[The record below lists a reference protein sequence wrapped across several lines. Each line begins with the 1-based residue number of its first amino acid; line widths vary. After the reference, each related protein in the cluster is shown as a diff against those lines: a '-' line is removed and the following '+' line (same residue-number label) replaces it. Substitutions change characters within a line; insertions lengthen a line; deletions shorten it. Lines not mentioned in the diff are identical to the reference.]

1 MNKKVK
7 FLEES
12 GLLLKVISKTIK
24 SEWNQKSVFLS
35 KVLGL
40 MVAIL
45 LRSFF

>member
-24 SEWNQKSVFLS
+24 SEGNQKKCIS
-35 KVLGL
+35 
-40 MVAIL
+40 
-45 LRSFF
+45 